1 MVPQFQGYV
10 IPTCDLISQ
19 ASEKEQ
25 QWSSKVDE
33 LLSNNHFGKDDCI
46 FWAAYHAKL
55 MYNLQEFSQ
64 KQV

>member
-25 QWSSKVDE
+25 QWPSKVDE
-33 LLSNNHFGKDDCI
+33 LLNNNHFGKNDCI
-46 FWAAYHAKL
+46 SWAAYHTKL
-55 MYNLQEFSQ
+55 YNLQEFSQ